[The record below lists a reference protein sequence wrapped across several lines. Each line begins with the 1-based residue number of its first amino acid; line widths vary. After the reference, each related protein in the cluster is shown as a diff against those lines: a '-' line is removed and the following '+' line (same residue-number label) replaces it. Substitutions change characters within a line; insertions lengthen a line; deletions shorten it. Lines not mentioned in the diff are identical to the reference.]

1 MTTTTFISGTTIA
14 SAWLNDVN
22 AVVYGKATI
31 TGNPIQVDLAGNVGI
46 GGFPGAKLDVYTGAS
61 TRFKLQESSGNIYI
75 DYLNQTAATWQPTVS
90 RSTQFAWYTA
100 PSGTPNTGLILSPTG
115 YLGLGISPAVPL
127 DIRISGA
134 TFTGTWK
141 TIAQFIDPVT
151 TKGIYIGYDTAA
163 QIATFISASSGTASQ
178 YTWVNYTGS
187 TWVETMR
194 LDSNANLMLGQITAS
209 NAVQSGFFV
218 YNTTPSTYVSISHAN
233 GQPSGN
239 TYLSMQYNAVQI
251 GSVSQS
257 GTTAVLYNTTSDQ
270 RLKENIKPAL
280 SASKDIDA
288 IKVRTF
294 DWKSTPDET
303 VKYGFIA
310 QELVKVAPYAVKQGD
325 DGDVVVEQWAVD
337 ASKLVPMM
345 VKEIQDLRK
354 RVALLEKP

>member
-22 AVVYGKATI
+22 ALVYGKGTT
-31 TGNPIQVDLAGNVGI
+31 TGNTIQVDLAGNVGI
-46 GGFPGAKLDVYTGAS
+46 GGFPGAKLDVYTGGS
-61 TRFKLQESSGNIYI
+61 TRVKMVEVSGSIYI
-75 DYLNQTAATWQPTVS
+75 DYLNQTGASWQPTVS

-100 PSGTPNTGLILSPTG
+100 PSGTPTTGLILNGAG
-115 YLGLGISPAVPL
+115 YLGVGASPLVPL
-127 DIRISGA
+127 DIRLSGA
-134 TFTGTWK
+134 NFTGTWK
-141 TIAQFIDPVT
+141 LISTYIDPVT
-151 TKGIYIGYDTAA
+151 AKGIYIGYDTAA
-163 QIATFISASSGTASQ
+163 QIGTFISGASTSASQ
-178 YTWVNYTGS
+178 FTWVNYTGS
-187 TWVETMR
+187 AWVETMR
-194 LDSNANLMLGQITAS
+194 LDSNANLMVGQTAS
-209 NAVQSGFFV
+209 NAVQSGLFV
-218 YNTTPSTYVSISHAN
+218 YNLTPSTYVSISHAN
-233 GQPSGN
+233 GQASGN
-239 TYLSMQYNAVQI
+239 LYLSMQYNAVQI
-251 GSVSQS
+251 GSVTQS

-325 DGDVVVEQWAVD
+325 DGDVVVDQWAVD
-337 ASKLVPMM
+337 ASKLVPRM

-354 RVALLEKP
+354 RIALLEKP